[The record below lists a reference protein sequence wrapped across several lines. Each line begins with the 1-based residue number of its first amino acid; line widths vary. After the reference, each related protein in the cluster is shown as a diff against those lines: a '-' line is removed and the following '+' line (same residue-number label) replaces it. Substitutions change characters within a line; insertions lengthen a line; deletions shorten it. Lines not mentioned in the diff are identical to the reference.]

1 MNNIINT
8 SEIEV
13 GDTFATYAKLVTA
26 LGLNSCTGKQR
37 VYQEKEIRR
46 YIDFEKT
53 GKINPKT
60 HKESNEI
67 IVTKIYD
74 EPLEKEK
81 KDKESPFTKPMKSFI
96 YNYYVNKNKRHTI
109 KTSIGIMYDMGIIK
123 STQDIYTQKDDTTSV
138 KIYKFQLKR
147 LFNRHLEYALS
158 NLERDE
164 KIEYRHT
171 YRLKEYEGQEF
182 YEWSVADRK
191 QTESIKKIEADCR
204 KDYEQ
209 TYNRSFNSIK
219 FDNDL
224 FEQYRADCKILVTK
238 MLGFLDYSSVI
249 EIDNGEKSS
258 QIADYCRCKISYDTE
273 KIKSAFI
280 STMRKKIKEYRFSQS
295 DKRAFGKRSSDVNKD
310 IALLDTPQIKELHN
324 RILQDNFEAENPTVD
339 EAESAVLDDV
349 TNIEYSISCYKKMG
363 MTYEEAREAYN
374 NDIDEYNPFMDIDEM
389 FALLD
394 EFEAKF
400 A

>member
-1 MNNIINT
+1 MINT
-8 SEIEV
+8 DNIKV
-13 GDTFATYAKLVTA
+13 GDIFSTYTKLVSA
-26 LGLNSCTGKQR
+26 LGLENYKGKR
-37 VYQEKEIRR
+37 KALQEKEIRR

-60 HKESNEI
+60 HKVSNEI

-74 EPLEKEK
+74 EPLEKE
-81 KDKESPFTKPMKSFI
+81 DKESPFTKPMKSFI
-96 YNYYVNKNKRHTI
+96 YNYYVNKKNRYTI
-109 KTSIGIMYDMGIIK
+109 KSSTGIMYDMDIIK

-147 LFNRHLEYALS
+147 LFTGHLEYALS
-158 NLERDE
+158 SLERDG

-182 YEWSVADRK
+182 YEQSVADRK

-224 FEQYRADCKILVTK
+224 FEQYRADCKILVTQ
-238 MLGFLDYSSVI
+238 MLGCLDYSSVI

-310 IALLDTPQIKELHN
+310 IALLDSPQIKALHN
-324 RILQDNFEAENPTVD
+324 RILQDNFEAESPTVD
-339 EAESAVLDDV
+339 EAESAVSDDV
-349 TNIEYSISCYKKMG
+349 TDIEYAVSYYKKMG
-363 MTYEEAREAYN
+363 MTYEKAREAYSYA
-374 NDIDEYNPFMDIDEM
+374 IDEHNPFMNIDEK
-389 FALLD
+389 FALLN

>member
-1 MNNIINT
+1 MINT
-8 SEIEV
+8 DDIKV
-13 GDTFATYAKLVTA
+13 GDIFSTYTKLVSV
-26 LGLNSCTGKQR
+26 LGLENYKGKKKAL
-37 VYQEKEIRR
+37 QEKEIRR

-67 IVTKIYD
+67 IVTEIYD
-74 EPLEKEK
+74 EPLEKE
-81 KDKESPFTKPMKSFI
+81 DKESPFTKPMKSFI
-96 YNYYVNKNKRHTI
+96 YNYYVNKKNRHTI
-109 KTSIGIMYDMGIIK
+109 KTSTGIMHDMDIIK
-123 STQDIYTQKDDTTSV
+123 STQDIYTQKDDTTSI
-138 KIYKFQLKR
+138 KIYKFQLRR

-158 NLERDE
+158 SLERDE

-171 YRLKEYEGQEF
+171 YRLKEHEGQEF

-224 FEQYRADCKILVTK
+224 FEQYKADCKNLVTQ
-238 MLGFLDYSSVI
+238 MLGCLDYSSVI

-258 QIADYCRCKISYDTE
+258 QIADYCRCEISYDTE

-324 RILQDNFEAENPTVD
+324 RILQDNFEDVAPTVLED
-339 EAESAVLDDV
+339 EDVAPTVLEDDDV
-349 TNIEYSISCYKKMG
+349 TDIEYAVSYYKKMG
-363 MTYEEAREAYN
+363 MTYEEAREAYS
-374 NDIDEYNPFMDIDEM
+374 NDIDEDNPFMNIDEK